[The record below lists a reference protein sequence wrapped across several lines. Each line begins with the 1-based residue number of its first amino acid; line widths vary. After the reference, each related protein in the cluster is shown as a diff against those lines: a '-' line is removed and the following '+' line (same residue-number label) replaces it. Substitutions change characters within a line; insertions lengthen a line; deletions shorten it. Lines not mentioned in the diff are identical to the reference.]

1 MTHAKKTP
9 SDFFFFQN
17 KEKRGHWA
25 GTIRY
30 GPVWAQP

>member
-9 SDFFFFQN
+9 SDFFFQN
-17 KEKRGHWA
+17 KKKQGHWA

-30 GPVWAQP
+30 SPVWAQP